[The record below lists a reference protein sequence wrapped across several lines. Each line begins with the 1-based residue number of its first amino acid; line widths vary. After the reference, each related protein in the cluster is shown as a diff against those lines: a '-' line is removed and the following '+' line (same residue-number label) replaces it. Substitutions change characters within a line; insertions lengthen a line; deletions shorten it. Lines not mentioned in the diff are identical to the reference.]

1 MMTGFGMGF
10 GLIGLLFMVLF
21 WGGLILLAVLVVRA
35 LFPSVSR
42 DSSKDMLSKK
52 STSSPKE
59 ILDQRYAR
67 GELTR
72 EQYETMKE
80 DLA

>member
-1 MMTGFGMGF
+1 MMTGFGWGF
-10 GLIGLLFMVLF
+10 GYFGMIMMVVFWGLLIA
-21 WGGLILLAVLVVRA
+21 GGVWVAKVIFSSGTGQHL
-35 LFPSVSR
+35 PSPPAAR
-42 DSSKDMLSKK
+42 D
-52 STSSPKE
+52 

-72 EQYETMKE
+72 EQYELMKQ

>member
-10 GLIGLLFMVLF
+10 GGIGLIFMILF
-21 WGGLILLAVLVVRA
+21 WVAVIAGIVWLVRTMGGSNTQLQMPGDANA
-35 LFPSVSR
+35 R
-42 DSSKDMLSKK
+42 D
-52 STSSPKE
+52 

-72 EQYETMKE
+72 DEYEAMKQ
-80 DLA
+80 DLQ

>member
-35 LFPSVSR
+35 LFPSFSR
-42 DSSKDMLSKK
+42 GSSKDGPLEN
-52 STSSPKE
+52 STLSPKE

-72 EQYETMKE
+72 EQYEMMKE

>member
-35 LFPSVSR
+35 LFPSGSR
-42 DSSKDMLSKK
+42 DSSKDMPSGK